1 MEAGFVATTGRKP
14 RPTQGAGARAS
25 APAVRKRVVYPKDP
39 ATTYAR
45 QVVKGKI
52 VAGPWVRLACERH
65 LRDLVEGPK
74 RGLQWKPELA
84 ERVFAFFR
92 ALRLADGEHAGQP
105 FELGAWQKFVV
116 GNLFGW
122 LGADGTR
129 RFRTAYTEIGKGNGK
144 TPLAAGLGLYMA
156 LGECRQGAEC
166 YSAAVGRDQA
176 GIMFRDASRFRNASP
191 AMMNASVEHAANIS
205 FPALNSFFRPIS
217 SEGRGLDGKRV
228 FFAGVD
234 ELHEHPSSVVLDKMR
249 AGTKGWADALI
260 FMITNSGY
268 DRHSVCYQQHEY
280 SLKVLEEVIEND
292 AHFAYVCALDE
303 EDRRVDKRTN
313 LERWMHDEKCWLKVN
328 PNLGVSIQPRDLR
341 ELVAEAREMPSKWN
355 IVARLNFCI
364 WTEQAT
370 RWLPMEKWTAC
381 ALPVDAEALRGREC
395 FGGLDLAST
404 EDIAALVWL
413 FPPVAEGERWQVLPR
428 FWIPGDRIAERVK
441 RARVPYDQWVK
452 TGLIQATDGNITDYA
467 YIREQIL
474 QDCERFR
481 VREIAVD
488 RWNATQLVTQLQEE
502 GLNVSLFGQ
511 GFASM
516 SAPAKELERL
526 VAGELLAHGGNPVL
540 RWMAGNCAVS
550 QDPAGNIK
558 PDRSKATEKIDGIVA
573 LIMAL
578 GRAVALH
585 EPEGQSFW
593 DVPA

>member
-1 MEAGFVATTGRKP
+1 MATTGRKS
-14 RPTQGAGARAS
+14 RPTQRAGAS
-25 APAVRKRVVYPKDP
+25 APARAPAKRVRYPKDP
-39 ATTYAR
+39 TTTYAR
-45 QVVKGKI
+45 EVVKGRI
-52 VAGPWVRLACERH
+52 VAGKWVRFACERH

-74 RGLQWKPELA
+74 RGLAWKPELA
-84 ERVFAFFR
+84 EHVFGFFR
-92 ALRLADGEHAGQP
+92 ALRLADGEHAGRP
-105 FELGAWQKFVV
+105 FELGPWQKFIV
-116 GNLFGW
+116 GSLFGW
-122 LGADGTR
+122 LGAEGYR

-191 AMMNASVEHAANIS
+191 AMVNASVEHAANIS

-249 AGTKGWADALI
+249 AGTKGWPDALI

-280 SLKVLEEVIEND
+280 SLKVLEGVIEND
-292 AHFAYVCALDE
+292 AHFAYVCGLDE
-303 EDRRVDKRTN
+303 EDRKVDPRTN
-313 LERWMHDEKCWLKVN
+313 LERWMSDERCWVKAN
-328 PNLGVSIQPRDLR
+328 PNLGVSIQPRYLR

-355 IVARLNFCI
+355 IVARLNFCV

-370 RWLPMEKWTAC
+370 RWLPMEKWDAC
-381 ALPVDAEALRGREC
+381 SAPAEVEALRGREC
-395 FGGLDLAST
+395 FGGLDLASK

-413 FPPVAEGERWQVLPR
+413 FPPVEAGERWKVLAR

-441 RARVPYDQWVK
+441 RARVPYDVWSQQ
-452 TGLIQATDGNITDYA
+452 GLIEPTDGNITDYEF
-467 YIREQIL
+467 IRHRIL
-474 QDCERFR
+474 EDCERFR

-488 RWNATQLVTQLQEE
+488 RWNATQLVTQLMEE
-502 GLNVSLFGQ
+502 GLTVSLFGQ
-511 GFASM
+511 GYASM

-540 RWMAGNCAVS
+540 RWMASNCAVS
-550 QDPAGNIK
+550 MDPAGNIK

-573 LIMAL
+573 LVMAL
-578 GRAVALH
+578 GRAIALH
-585 EPEGQSFW
+585 EEDEPQPG
-593 DVPA
+593 VVLL

>member
-1 MEAGFVATTGRKP
+1 MEAGFVATTGRKS
-14 RPTQGAGARAS
+14 RPTQRAGAS
-25 APAVRKRVVYPKDP
+25 APARAPAKRIRYPKDP

-45 QVVKGKI
+45 EVVKGKI
-52 VAGPWVRLACERH
+52 VAGKWVRFACERH

-74 RGLQWKPELA
+74 RGLAWRPELA
-84 ERVFAFFR
+84 EHVFGFFR
-92 ALRLADGEHAGQP
+92 ALRLADGEHAGRR
-105 FELGAWQKFVV
+105 FELGPWQKFIV
-116 GNLFGW
+116 GSLFGW
-122 LGADGTR
+122 LGAEGYR
-129 RFRTAYTEIGKGNGK
+129 RFRTAYTEIGKGSGK

-191 AMMNASVEHAANIS
+191 AMVNASVEHAANIS
-205 FPALNSFFRPIS
+205 FPALSSFFRPIS

-249 AGTKGWADALI
+249 AGTKGWPDALI

-280 SLKVLEEVIEND
+280 SLKVLEGVIEND

-303 EDRRVDKRTN
+303 EDRKVDPRTN
-313 LERWMHDEKCWLKVN
+313 LERWMTDEKCWVKAN
-328 PNLGVSIQPRDLR
+328 PNLGVSIQPRYLR

-355 IVARLNFCI
+355 IVARLNFCV

-370 RWLPMEKWTAC
+370 RWLPMEKWDAC
-381 ALPVDAEALRGREC
+381 SAPAEIEALRGREC
-395 FGGLDLAST
+395 FGGLDLASK

-413 FPPVAEGERWQVLPR
+413 FPPVEAGERWKVLAR

-441 RARVPYDQWVK
+441 RARVPYDVWSKQ
-452 TGLIQATDGNITDYA
+452 GLIEPTDGNITDYEV
-467 YIREQIL
+467 IRHRIL
-474 QDCERFR
+474 EDCERFR

-488 RWNATQLVTQLQEE
+488 RWNATQLVTQLMEE

-511 GFASM
+511 GYASM

-540 RWMAGNCAVS
+540 RWMASNCAVS
-550 QDPAGNIK
+550 IDAAGNIK

-573 LIMAL
+573 LVMAL
-578 GRAVALH
+578 GRAIVPH

-593 DVPA
+593 ETTA